1 MRSANRSSFAFSFS
15 SSIQRADVWPRPP
28 LFTSSASAMSSAS
41 SKSFDLY
48 MPRIVVSF
56 SWPNAS
62 ALSVEVASPMRI
74 FVSSGTS
81 KPAIL
86 AMVTGRCP
94 TIFALSAPLMSIV
107 RRTLSASALS
117 RKWQPRFW
125 NSAFTAS

>member
-1 MRSANRSSFAFSFS
+1 MFTSRRQAFIRSANWLSLAFSLS

-28 LFTSSASAMSSAS
+28 LFTSRASAMSSAL
-41 SKSFDLY
+41 SKFLLLY

-62 ALSVEVASPMRI
+62 ELSVEVASPMRT

-86 AMVTGRCP
+86 AIVTGR
-94 TIFALSAPLMSIV
+94 
-107 RRTLSASALS
+107 
-117 RKWQPRFW
+117 
-125 NSAFTAS
+125 